1 MDTKIFLLS
10 FQSINN
16 MSLVG
21 YEYFDKKKADY
32 ENKLAE
38 LKLERQTQHD
48 DKNEL
53 MIIILEEIHTVQQ
66 GILQ

>member
-10 FQSINN
+10 FQSINS

-38 LKLERQTQHD
+38 LKLVQQTQHD
-48 DKNEL
+48 DLNEL
-53 MIIILEEIHTVQQ
+53 FIKILEEIHTVQQ
-66 GILQ
+66 GIEQ

>member
-1 MDTKIFLLS
+1 
-10 FQSINN
+10 

-38 LKLERQTQHD
+38 LKLVQQTQHD
-48 DKNEL
+48 DLNTLFIK
-53 MIIILEEIHTVQQ
+53 ILEEIHTVQQ
-66 GILQ
+66 DIQQ